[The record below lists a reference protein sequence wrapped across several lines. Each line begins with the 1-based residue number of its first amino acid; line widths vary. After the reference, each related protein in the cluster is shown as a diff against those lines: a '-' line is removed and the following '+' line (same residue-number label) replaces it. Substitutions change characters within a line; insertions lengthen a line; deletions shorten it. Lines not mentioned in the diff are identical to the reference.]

1 MLPDHFHVP
10 GSPGHG
16 IHHGD
21 PVLAGATTDQPT
33 PRLSKLPN
41 EEVQLGA
48 AADYITAETIAF
60 YQGLIEQAPA

>member
-1 MLPDHFHVP
+1 
-10 GSPGHG
+10 
-16 IHHGD
+16 
-21 PVLAGATTDQPT
+21 
-33 PRLSKLPN
+33 LSKLPN